1 MSNGKY
7 TDIFQSTNQE
17 KSKKVES
24 ESSRAVK
31 EEKSKAVKKEK
42 SKVVK
47 EEREI
52 VNMCIKVD
60 KRLRRH
66 WQSEVKKRDTTIT
79 AIIVEHLKEKLGE
92 PD

>member
-24 ESSRAVK
+24 ESS
-31 EEKSKAVKKEK
+31 KAVKKEK
-42 SKVVK
+42 SKVVKEEREIVKK

-79 AIIVEHLKEKLGE
+79 AIIVEHLKQELGL